1 MLKLLKKLK
10 ELVFGKTI
18 PVVVETPTIPSIKHV
33 STKVEACEVK
43 PTIETPIAESPNH
56 SSKKKFKHKSK
67 PKPQTP

>member
-18 PVVVETPTIPSIKHV
+18 PVVTETP
-33 STKVEACEVK
+33 KVEACEVK

-56 SSKKKFKHKSK
+56 SPKKKFKHKSK
-67 PKPQTP
+67 PKPKNS